1 MATDLETFKSC
12 VQARA
17 NVDFEAIDVLWIQPL
32 KDLIAWYQRQ
42 SEKTKN
48 YINLITSGGG
58 VVGLIAREALSK
70 FLKVILPAGFT
81 EEVAQALGA
90 ALVGIAIGL
99 TVAALIECSI
109 FDVPQV

>member
-12 VQARA
+12 VRARA
-17 NVDFEAIDVLWIQPL
+17 NLDFEAMDVLWIQPL

-48 YINLITSGGG
+48 YVNLITAGGG
-58 VVGLIAREALSK
+58 VIGGLARDAIQK
-70 FLKVILPAGFT
+70 FLKAVLPAGFT
-81 EEVAQALGA
+81 DAVLQALGA
-90 ALVGIAIGL
+90 ALVGIALGL
-99 TVAALIECSI
+99 AVAALIECSI